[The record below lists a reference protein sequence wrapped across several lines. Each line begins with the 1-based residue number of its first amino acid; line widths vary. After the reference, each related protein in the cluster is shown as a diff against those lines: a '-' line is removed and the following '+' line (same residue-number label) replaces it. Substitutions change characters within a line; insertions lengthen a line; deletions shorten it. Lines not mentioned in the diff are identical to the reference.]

1 MSVREK
7 ITSAVEED
15 RVVIGLKESLK
26 TMDDLDEVIV
36 ASNTPDDIRDEVEDA
51 ADEAD
56 AEFHL
61 FEGTNETL
69 GSLCGEPF
77 AASTVGI
84 KKVTNLK

>member
-1 MSVREK
+1 MGVRDQ

-26 TMDDLDEVIV
+26 SIDDLDQVVV
-36 ASNTPDDIRDEVEDA
+36 ASNTPDDICEEVEDA
-51 ADEAD
+51 ADEAG